1 MQEMQWYL
9 AMHVRINQKNNSLRN
24 RRTIYYTYSLKKNG
38 SFIIYILKIKNI
50 VQIKQA
56 NH

>member
-1 MQEMQWYL
+1 MQEIQWYL
-9 AMHVRINQKNNSLRN
+9 AMHVHKSKNNSLRN

-38 SFIIYILKIKNI
+38 SFYNLYFKDKKYSA
-50 VQIKQA
+50 IKQA